1 MSGVALRSL
10 CQTWHISRG
19 NTRCVLPQQVEVR
32 FAAQGANRSVEV
44 SQAVLKMSAGSNK
57 EPNPPVVVEHERC
70 VYPHVE
76 KCAMV
81 CYFIWI

>member
-10 CQTWHISRG
+10 RQAWHISRR
-19 NTRCVLPQQVEVR
+19 NTSCVLPQQVEVR

-44 SQAVLKMSAGSNK
+44 SQAVLKTSTGSNK

-81 CYFIWI
+81 CNFVLI

>member
-1 MSGVALRSL
+1 MPIVAF
-10 CQTWHISRG
+10 SRA
-19 NTRCVLPQQVEVR
+19 NQLTTAVCCCLKVEVR

-44 SQAVLKMSAGSNK
+44 SQAVLNMSSGSNK

-76 KCAMV
+76 KCAPV
-81 CYFIWI
+81 CHFV